1 MMPIARPGA
10 IAFGTTSLTVPAFFP
25 SVSSVKT
32 TLEPSHYVALLHS
45 LRDVMPLFLVSAFD
59 LREADAELARLLDHS
74 IAEGVTVLM
83 DSGNYESYWK
93 SAREHWAQH
102 EFHEVL
108 ARFPCTLAFSF
119 DEQAPPEDVD
129 AHVELVVQRWRAD
142 QEAAGSRLVV
152 PIVHGVADALPT
164 LCARIASATR
174 TPLIAVAERRLGDG
188 VLGRLRTVEAI
199 RAALGSAD
207 RYVGLHLLG
216 TGNPLS
222 IALYASCGADSFDGL
237 EWCQTSVD
245 HETALLH
252 HLSHAD
258 FFRQQTS
265 WGDSDLAFQAR
276 TLAHNLEFYASW
288 MSRLQHAVQ
297 GGSTREFCRLN
308 FPLRIYQQI
317 AAALD
322 WEDER

>member
-1 MMPIARPGA
+1 MMSVARPAA
-10 IAFGTTSLTVPAFFP
+10 IEFESTSLSVPAFFP
-25 SVSSVKT
+25 SISSVKT
-32 TLEPSHYVALLHS
+32 TLEPAQYVALLHS
-45 LRDVMPLFLVSAFD
+45 LRGVIPFFLVSAFD
-59 LREADAELARLLDHS
+59 LRGADEEVAKLLNDS
-74 IAEGVTVLM
+74 ISEGVTVLM
-83 DSGNYESYWK
+83 DSGNYEIYWK
-93 SAREHWAQH
+93 SARQDWTQPA
-102 EFHEVL
+102 FHNVL

-119 DEQAPPEDVD
+119 DEQTPPEDTDMYV
-129 AHVELVVQRWRAD
+129 ALVAQRWRED
-142 QEAAGSRLVV
+142 QRFAGSRAVV
-152 PIVHGVADALPT
+152 PIVHGASDALPS
-164 LCARIASATR
+164 LCARIATETL
-174 TPLIAVAERRLGDG
+174 TPMIAVAERRLGDG
-188 VLGRLRTVEAI
+188 VIDRLRSVEAI
-199 RAALGSAD
+199 RAALDSTG

-288 MSRLQHAVQ
+288 MSRLQH
-297 GGSTREFCRLN
+297 GIRTGSSRDFCRLN
-308 FPLRIYQQI
+308 FPMRIYQQI
-317 AAALD
+317 APVLR
-322 WEDER
+322 WEGEQ